1 MLRHFPKVATCE
13 YPLHMLKN
21 QLLAGKVAL
30 VTGASTGI
38 GRATAILL
46 AREGARVA
54 LAARNFAAL
63 SGAVEEIEAAGG
75 EALAICAD
83 VTSPADVDAM
93 FDALLERFGTLNV
106 AYNNA
111 GVEDALLPLHL
122 STVEN
127 WQKVMSVD
135 LLGTFLCMRREIA
148 WMLEHGGGAIV
159 NAASVLSHVT
169 MANVPAYTT
178 AKHGVIGLT
187 KSAAFDYATK
197 GIRVNAVS
205 PGAIRTELLDR
216 TIASGKVSEEDY
228 ANIHPM
234 RRMGTP
240 DEVGEAVAWLLSDR
254 ASFVTGHCLAVD
266 GGMLAG

>member
-1 MLRHFPKVATCE
+1 
-13 YPLHMLKN
+13 MLKSG
-21 QLLAGKVAL
+21 LLDGKVAL

-38 GRATAILL
+38 GRATAIVL

-63 SGAVEEIEAAGG
+63 ESAVAEIEAADG
-75 EALAICAD
+75 EAFAIRAD
-83 VTSPADVDAM
+83 VSVEADVDAM
-93 FDALLERFGTLNV
+93 VDAVVDRFGGLDA

-127 WQKVMSVD
+127 WQKVISVD
-135 LLGTFLCMRREIA
+135 LTGTFLCMRREIA
-148 WMLEHGGGAIV
+148 YMVAHQGGAIV
-159 NAASVLSHVT
+159 NAASVLSHVS
-169 MANVPAYTT
+169 MANVPAYTA
-178 AKHGVIGLT
+178 AKHGVVGLT
-187 KSAAFDYATK
+187 RSAAFDYATK

-205 PGAIRTELLDR
+205 PGAIRTELLER
-216 TIASGKVSEEDY
+216 TIQSGKVSEDDY

-234 RRMGTP
+234 HRMGTCE
-240 DEVGEAVAWLLSDR
+240 EVGEAVAWLLSDR

-266 GGMLAG
+266 GGMLAS